1 MHYNVNVTVRYT
13 SVLFG
18 KGVGISKEFFG
29 DGRVDVFDVEYG
41 EGVLVFVLYG
51 SKPVG
56 YGCRVFPLGEAGFSS
71 YCGVDV
77 LQELFANSPEL
88 AFGRVNKSASGFV
101 LEVVFMVLECY
112 KSLSFGHTFCPVVNV
127 QISGDVFGFVV
138 NSVSVGFLVGRCDA
152 VHDQLV
158 VRGFVHFVE
167 VGCFVD
173 RYNCFRKFVDFPDIM
188 L

>member
-1 MHYNVNVTVRYT
+1 MV
-13 SVLFG
+13 
-18 KGVGISKEFFG
+18 
-29 DGRVDVFDVEYG
+29 
-41 EGVLVFVLYG
+41 
-51 SKPVG
+51 
-56 YGCRVFPLGEAGFSS
+56 EAGFSS
-71 YCGVDV
+71 HCGVDV
-77 LQELFANSPEL
+77 LQELFANSPDH

-112 KSLSFGHTFCPVVNV
+112 ESLSFGHTFCPVGSV

-138 NSVSVGFLVGRCDA
+138 NSVDCVSVGFLVGRCDA

-167 VGCFVD
+167 VGCFVG
-173 RYNCFRKFVDFPDIM
+173 RYKCFRRVVDFPDIM